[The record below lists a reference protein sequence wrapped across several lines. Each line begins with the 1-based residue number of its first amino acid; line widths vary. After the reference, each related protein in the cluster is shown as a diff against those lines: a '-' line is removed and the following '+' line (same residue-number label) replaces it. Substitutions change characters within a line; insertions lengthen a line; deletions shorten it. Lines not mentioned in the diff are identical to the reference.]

1 MSYIDELR
9 ERFLAAEQRFGRINE
24 AGKEY
29 RERLM
34 GLMSRIEE
42 EIRCRRDVERQQ
54 AQEIE
59 RLSGENED
67 LRTMLMSLL
76 QAVES
81 GDPNSLDDTLG
92 EMDTKV
98 AGLIGEGQGA
108 PAPATEASEADAPM
122 ADDPVDEVDEVDEAP
137 QVPVFSAGAMM
148 SAASAA
154 KSDHVASSE
163 VELASEASSDEA
175 FSDSGP
181 EDDGFLSPDEAAV
194 PEDAVADDGLFADA
208 DEIAPAAETADLEIP
223 EPNSSTGTTSDLA
236 EFYGAESVS
245 NEEIIPDY
253 AHMAGGWDE
262 FLDDD
267 SATDTE
273 AALDAPAESTSA
285 SDDGGSIFDD
295 AADSDGADAGSIKDL
310 LDRVK
315 TEVGGDDDQDIDDAS
330 NGGGATAAG

>member
-98 AGLIGEGQGA
+98 ASLIGEGQGA

-122 ADDPVDEVDEVDEAP
+122 ADEPVDEVNEEP
-137 QVPVFSAGAMM
+137 QIPVFSAGAMM

-154 KSDHVASSE
+154 KSDSDASAE
-163 VELASEASSDEA
+163 VELAGDVLSDEPLSGA
-175 FSDSGP
+175 GP
-181 EDDGFLSPDEAAV
+181 EDDAFSSPD
-194 PEDAVADDGLFADA
+194 DATVAEEPVAGDSLFADA
-208 DEIAPAAETADLEIP
+208 DEIAPVAEIAELETP
-223 EPNSSTGTTSDLA
+223 EPNSTTESTSDLA
-236 EFYGAESVS
+236 EFYGAERC
-245 NEEIIPDY
+245 EQ
-253 AHMAGGWDE
+253 
-262 FLDDD
+262 
-267 SATDTE
+267 
-273 AALDAPAESTSA
+273 
-285 SDDGGSIFDD
+285 
-295 AADSDGADAGSIKDL
+295 
-310 LDRVK
+310 R
-315 TEVGGDDDQDIDDAS
+315 GDHS
-330 NGGGATAAG
+330 GLCPYGRRLG

>member
-9 ERFLAAEQRFGRINE
+9 ERFLSAEQRFGRINE

-42 EIRCRRDVERQQ
+42 EIRCRRDVEQQQ

-59 RLSGENED
+59 RLTGENEE

-108 PAPATEASEADAPM
+108 PVAASGPHGGEDGDRNDGFAADGSLEDGSSDDDGGAGPADPAVGEMVADPADDGIEDDFEDASLGEHTLPENAFADEDDPLAIEEGDSLDLAEEEVTAEAPEAEADPEPATEQAKDGGGPASDAEPAPGQLSASEIAD
-122 ADDPVDEVDEVDEAP
+122 
-137 QVPVFSAGAMM
+137 F
-148 SAASAA
+148 
-154 KSDHVASSE
+154 
-163 VELASEASSDEA
+163 
-175 FSDSGP
+175 F
-181 EDDGFLSPDEAAV
+181 
-194 PEDAVADDGLFADA
+194 
-208 DEIAPAAETADLEIP
+208 
-223 EPNSSTGTTSDLA
+223 
-236 EFYGAESVS
+236 GAES
-245 NEEIIPDY
+245 PDPGEDMPAY
-253 AHMAGGWDE
+253 AHPAAGWDD

-267 SATDTE
+267 TPVGEVAVGSTPETAEQT
-273 AALDAPAESTSA
+273 ADAGDP
-285 SDDGGSIFDD
+285 
-295 AADSDGADAGSIKDL
+295 DAGSIRDL

-315 TEVGGDDDQDIDDAS
+315 TEVGGDGDDGALEDDA
-330 NGGGATAAG
+330 NGGTAAAG

>member
-9 ERFLAAEQRFGRINE
+9 ERFLSAEQRFGRINE

-42 EIRCRRDVERQQ
+42 EIRCRRDVEQQQ
-54 AQEIE
+54 AKEIE
-59 RLSGENED
+59 RLTGENEE

-108 PAPATEASEADAPM
+108 PVAASEPDADEDDDSAEADPFEDDSSDDDGDTIPEDFDAGEMMADAADDGAEDESEDGPLGEHTLPENAFADEDDPLAIEEDDGVDFSEEEVTAEASEPEADAE
-122 ADDPVDEVDEVDEAP
+122 PVSEEAEDGGE
-137 QVPVFSAGAMM
+137 AT
-148 SAASAA
+148 
-154 KSDHVASSE
+154 SDAEPAPGQLS
-163 VELASEASSDEA
+163 ASEI
-175 FSDSGP
+175 
-181 EDDGFLSPDEAAV
+181 
-194 PEDAVADDGLFADA
+194 ADFFGAD
-208 DEIAPAAETADLEIP
+208 TP
-223 EPNSSTGTTSDLA
+223 EPG
-236 EFYGAESVS
+236 
-245 NEEIIPDY
+245 EELPTY
-253 AHMAGGWDE
+253 AHPVAGWDD

-267 SATDTE
+267 TPVGETASEPAPE
-273 AALDAPAESTSA
+273 AVEQ
-285 SDDGGSIFDD
+285 DDEAGD
-295 AADSDGADAGSIKDL
+295 ADAGSIRDL

-315 TEVGGDDDQDIDDAS
+315 TEVGGESDDDTLEDDN
-330 NGGGATAAG
+330 NGGTAAAG